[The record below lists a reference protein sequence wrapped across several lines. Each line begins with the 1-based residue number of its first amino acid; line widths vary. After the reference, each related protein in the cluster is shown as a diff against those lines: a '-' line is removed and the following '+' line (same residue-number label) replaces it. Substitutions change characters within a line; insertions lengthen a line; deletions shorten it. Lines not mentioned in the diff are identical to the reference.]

1 MNWKRVSAVGLGVAI
16 SAAVVGSSFAALP
29 DDREATMKH
38 IKRAYRPLAEM
49 FKKST
54 FDANEAGKRGNEI
67 AAYLQQFKDLFPAGS
82 ERADDKASP
91 NIWTNRAGFETAR
104 TNAYAAALA
113 VTKATDA
120 ASFLV
125 AYKTLGGTCTSC
137 HDKFATLK

>member
-1 MNWKRVSAVGLGVAI
+1 MNWKRAAAVSLGLLISAVA
-16 SAAVVGSSFAALP
+16 VGSSLAALP

-49 FKKST
+49 AKKDS
-54 FDANEAGKRGNEI
+54 FDAAEAGKRGNEI
-67 AAYLQQFKDLFPAGS
+67 AIYLQQFKDLFPAGS
-82 ERADDKASP
+82 ETADDKASP

-104 TNAYAAALA
+104 ANATGAAIA

-120 ASFLV
+120 ASFLA
-125 AYKTLGGTCTSC
+125 AYKALGGTCTAC